1 MTDNETILWQRFMQG
16 KGILNNFTYL
26 YDAHKFDKR
35 SMEQYLE
42 DVAAEDVILNAF
54 DFTGAGNTIFGF
66 KYWKDIDTKWQQKL
80 AEYRQTGSA
89 DIPEEQ
95 IYCPHCGRLRPKS
108 AFAFSAKGVLHK
120 HCRECEGG
128 FWDKQKKEREKQEKE
143 REKQEKAVRQLEK
156 EIAEK
161 QAKLE
166 RISAGIEPATPP
178 DGTII
183 ENNRAESAKQEI
195 ASGQA
200 NLNKTTKVC
209 DHCGKRKLK
218 SEFPANPASP
228 DGLDAWCKKCQT
240 AATNVSAE
248 ADFLLER
255 EERKQAVI
263 NDATPKPAAK
273 PVVTTA
279 PIKPDRLVAP
289 KLGEYDATLHYKKGQ
304 TSITF
309 NATLSQQIRDGQ
321 YTKCMLN
328 PDRSHR
334 QFLIFNRV
342 EGANITGASNLA
354 QGLLNVNSADI
365 VRALAVRFNLDE
377 GSNYY
382 LHITKNLAPKADVIT
397 VEVMKVRTLEE
408 YVRIVEQREEAAKK
422 GQPAPSDD
430 VPEQE
435 DENDAENRYD
445 MSVGNR
451 IEDSV
456 GNRTEI
462 SSENRPLLD
471 FGLDFGDGQSAPPN
485 AEDVIQMII
494 DRHLVT
500 ERDIAAYLCRKGW
513 ELHEPVVVTKL
524 KKFTV

>member
-1 MTDNETILWQRFMQG
+1 MQG

-89 DIPEEQ
+89 DIPGEQ

-143 REKQEKAVRQLEK
+143 REKQEKAMRQLEK

-166 RISAGIEPATPP
+166 RISAESM
-178 DGTII
+178 TI
-183 ENNRAESAKQEI
+183 NNRAEMAKQQI
-195 ASGQA
+195 ADGQA
-200 NLNKTTKVC
+200 GLNKTTKVC

-218 SEFPANPASP
+218 SEFSANPASP

-248 ADFLLER
+248 ADFLQER
-255 EERKQAVI
+255 EERKQAII
-263 NDATPKPAAK
+263 NAAPKPAAVSVVK
-273 PVVTTA
+273 PA

-289 KLGEYDATLHYKKGQ
+289 RLGEHDATRHYKKGQ
-304 TSITF
+304 KSITF
-309 NATLSQQIRDGQ
+309 NAILSQQIRDGQ

-334 QFLIFNRV
+334 MFLIFNRV
-342 EGANITGASNLA
+342 DGANITGASNLA

-365 VRALAVRFNLDE
+365 VRALAARFNLEE
-377 GSNYY
+377 GNNYY

-397 VEVMKVRTLEE
+397 IEIIKVRTLDE
-408 YVRIVEQREEAAKK
+408 YIRIVEQREEAEKK
-422 GQPAPSDD
+422 GRPVPGED
-430 VPEQE
+430 VPEYE
-435 DENDAENRYD
+435 VEEVAENRHEE
-445 MSVGNR
+445 SVVNQHEESVVNR
-451 IEDSV
+451 IEDS
-456 GNRTEI
+456 
-462 SSENRPLLD
+462 SSD
-471 FGLDFGDGQSAPPN
+471 FPMIDFAPSLS
-485 AEDVIQMII
+485 DVNVTPEAVLQAAI
-494 DRHLVT
+494 DRGILT
-500 ERDIAAYLCRKGW
+500 ERDIAAFLCRKGW

-524 KKFTV
+524 KKFSL